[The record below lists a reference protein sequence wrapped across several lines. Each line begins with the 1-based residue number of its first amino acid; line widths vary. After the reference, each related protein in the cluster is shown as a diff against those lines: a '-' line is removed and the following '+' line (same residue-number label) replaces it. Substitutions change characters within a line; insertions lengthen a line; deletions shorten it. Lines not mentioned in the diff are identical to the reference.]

1 MAIPAT
7 SRIDRPP
14 ATAEP
19 PLGVLGAAF
28 AGVFVAGLVISTIRA
43 GGSPFPS
50 PFGNAGEAL
59 DYFRD
64 HPAAVRTGALLQF
77 ASAIPLTLYTA
88 AVAAR
93 LRRSADGFAPTL
105 AAIGGTLAAA
115 FLFCSGAVSWVLTLP
130 AVTGDPALVRAMH
143 TLAFLVGGPAN
154 VVSTGLLIAGIAL
167 GAQSQRRL
175 APWLFAVGLVI
186 ALIALCSTS
195 ALAFTAAAFLLPIAR
210 FTGMAWLITV
220 GFLLSRP

>member
-1 MAIPAT
+1 MAIPAA
-7 SRIDRPP
+7 SRIDRPMT
-14 ATAEP
+14 AAEP
-19 PLGVLGAAF
+19 PPGILAAAF
-28 AGVFVAGLVISTIRA
+28 TGVFVAGLVISTIRA

-50 PFGNAGEAL
+50 PFGDAGTAL

-64 HPAAVRTGALLQF
+64 HPAAVRTGAVLQF

-88 AVAAR
+88 AITAR
-93 LRRSADGFAPTL
+93 LRRTAEGFAPNL

-130 AVTGDPALVRAMH
+130 AVTADAALVRAVH

-167 GAQSQRRL
+167 GAQSRRRL
-175 APWLFAVGLVI
+175 APWLFTVGLVI
-186 ALIALCSTS
+186 ALIALCSTA
-195 ALAFTAAAFLLPIAR
+195 ALTFTAAAFLLPIAR

-220 GFLLSRP
+220 GFLLARQ